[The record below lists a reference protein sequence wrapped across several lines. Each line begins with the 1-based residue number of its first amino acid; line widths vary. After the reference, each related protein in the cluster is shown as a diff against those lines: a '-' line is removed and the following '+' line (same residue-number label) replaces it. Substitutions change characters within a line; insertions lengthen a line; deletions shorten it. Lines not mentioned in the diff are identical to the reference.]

1 MMGVKM
7 DDLAIDV
14 LELNLVVFPA
24 HLDSYLFLAK
34 IHLQKD
40 DRAGAESVLEKP
52 WLSASEIRP

>member
-40 DRAGAESVLEKP
+40 DRAGAESILEKP
-52 WLSASEIRP
+52 W